1 MKMSTFERREEGEAS
16 GLNLKRFTKGSFHDE
31 GVSEVGVAG
40 VAGIMTGD
48 GNSERHC
55 GLAGTEKVS
64 NSGIGS
70 DMDLSGRAIELGAIR
85 FPHIKRC
92 ALTVGLMGDIVTISA
107 LDSDGLLLSMVF
119 SLDSGIRP

>member
-1 MKMSTFERREEGEAS
+1 VKMSTFERREEGEAF

-40 VAGIMTGD
+40 IMAGD